1 MKNAVFIGLKIV
13 FHQIIKIS
21 KNSKL
26 MKKQRIN
33 CERARHISVMET
45 LAKLGHFP
53 IKESEKEAWFL
64 SILRSETQASFKVS
78 KELNRWYDHA
88 AGFGGN
94 VIDLIVRINH
104 CSVKEALAFLTN
116 DISYFSFQQ
125 QAVFKNSASKIQ
137 ILQVNKIKH
146 PALIQYLSSRK
157 ITLVTA
163 RKYCKE
169 VWYEF
174 NDKKYFAIGLQNDKD
189 GWELRNTYFKNSSSP
204 KSYTYLK
211 NSGKKLIVLE
221 GMFDLLSLIEL
232 NSIDISNCDIIILNS
247 TAFIK
252 SIVGFFKD
260 YHKVYLFL
268 DNDATGKRIS
278 LLLTQNYTH
287 VIDKSSLYKNFK
299 DLNEWLN
306 DERKT

>member
-1 MKNAVFIGLKIV
+1 
-13 FHQIIKIS
+13 
-21 KNSKL
+21 

-33 CERARHISVMET
+33 CERARNISVMEI
-45 LAKLGHFP
+45 LARLGHFP
-53 IKESEKEAWFL
+53 IKESGKEAWFL

-94 VIDLIVRINH
+94 VIDLIQKIHN
-104 CSVKEALAFLTN
+104 CSVKEALEFLTN
-116 DISYFSFQQ
+116 DISYFSFHQ
-125 QAVFKNSASKIQ
+125 QAIFKNSISKIQ
-137 ILQVNKIKH
+137 ILKVQEIKH
-146 PALIQYLSSRK
+146 PALFQYLSSRK
-157 ITLVTA
+157 ITLTTA

-174 NDKKYFAIGLQNDKD
+174 NGKKYFAIGLQNVQD

-211 NSGKKLIVLE
+211 NSRKKLIVLE

-252 SIVGFFKD
+252 SIVDFFKD
-260 YHKVYLFL
+260 YDKVYLFL

-306 DERKT
+306 DGRKT

>member
-1 MKNAVFIGLKIV
+1 
-13 FHQIIKIS
+13 
-21 KNSKL
+21 
-26 MKKQRIN
+26 
-33 CERARHISVMET
+33 
-45 LAKLGHFP
+45 
-53 IKESEKEAWFL
+53 
-64 SILRSETQASFKVS
+64 VS

-104 CSVKEALAFLTN
+104 CSVKEALVFLTN

-137 ILQVNKIKH
+137 ILKVHEIKH
-146 PALIQYLSSRK
+146 PALIQYLISRK

-174 NDKKYFAIGLQNDKD
+174 NDKKYFAIGLQNDKG

-211 NSGKKLIVLE
+211 NSGKFLIVLE
-221 GMFDLLSLIEL
+221 GMFDLLSLMEL
-232 NSIDISNCDIIILNS
+232 NSIDTTDCDIIILNS
-247 TAFIK
+247 TAFVK
-252 SIVGFFKD
+252 SVVCFFTN
-260 YHKVYLFL
+260 YNKVHIFL

-278 LLLTQNYTH
+278 RLLTQNYVP
-287 VIDKSSLYKNFK
+287 VIDKSSLYKKFK
-299 DLNEWLN
+299 DLNKWLI
-306 DERKT
+306 DGIKI

>member
-1 MKNAVFIGLKIV
+1 
-13 FHQIIKIS
+13 
-21 KNSKL
+21 
-26 MKKQRIN
+26 MKKQKLN
-33 CERARHISVMET
+33 CEIARHISVMEI
-45 LAKLGHFP
+45 LAGLGHFP

-64 SILRSETQASFKVS
+64 NILRSETQASFKVS
-78 KELNRWYDHA
+78 KELNRWYDHG

-94 VIDLIVRINH
+94 IIDLIVRMNH
-104 CSVKEALAFLTN
+104 CSVKEALEFLTN
-116 DISYFSFQQ
+116 DISYFSFHQ
-125 QAVFKNSASKIQ
+125 QAIFRNSVSKIQ
-137 ILQVNKIKH
+137 ILKVHEIIH

-157 ITLVTA
+157 ITLTTA

-174 NDKKYFAIGLQNDKD
+174 NGKKYFAIGLQNVKD
-189 GWELRNTYFKNSSSP
+189 GWELRNIYFKNSSSP

-211 NSGKKLIVLE
+211 NSGKQLIALE
-221 GMFDLLSLIEL
+221 GMFDLLSLVEL
-232 NSIDISNCDIIILNS
+232 DIIDISNCDIIILNS

-260 YHKVYLFL
+260 YHKVYLYL
-268 DNDATGKRIS
+268 DNDPTGKRIS

-299 DLNEWLN
+299 DLNEWLI
-306 DERKT
+306 DGRKI